1 MSNSDRS
8 TRYQSRR
15 NSGGRGNQQQ
25 QPPNPFASD
34 DEQQPPPQV
43 HTPPHHHRDT
53 RFSVFP
59 GSTPVLAYASEFA
72 RTTDEARNQLRDT
85 QLRWTMV
92 KADVSHMRRRCID
105 MPNNP
110 QDYRNIY
117 PSRSLETI
125 TRLTN
130 QRSQCYDQLSTA
142 VATFDATMNEIT
154 ERFETMTRDAND
166 ERHQILETEYNDSA
180 RGQGARG
187 GSPRAGGGYPPQ
199 PPAL

>member
-1 MSNSDRS
+1 MSNSERS
-8 TRYQSRR
+8 NRYPSRR
-15 NSGGRGNQQQ
+15 NSGGRGGHQQ
-25 QPPNPFASD
+25 QPPNPFAND
-34 DEQQPPPQV
+34 DDQQPPPRV
-43 HTPPHHHRDT
+43 HTPPHRET

-92 KADVSHMRRRCID
+92 KADVHHMRTRCID

-110 QDYRNIY
+110 QDYRLLY
-117 PSRSLETI
+117 PSRSLDTI

-130 QRSQCYDQLSTA
+130 QRTLYYDQLSTA
-142 VATFDATMNEIT
+142 VATFDATMNEVT
-154 ERFETMTRDAND
+154 EWFETISREAND
-166 ERHQILETEYNDSA
+166 ERHHILETEYNDSA

-187 GSPRAGGGYPPQ
+187 ASPRAGAGYPPQ

>member
-8 TRYQSRR
+8 LRYQSRS
-15 NSGGRGNQQQ
+15 NSGRGNQQQ
-25 QPPNPFASD
+25 QQPNPFDNSD
-34 DEQQPPPQV
+34 DDQPPPPQV
-43 HTPPHHHRDT
+43 HTPPHHHRDN

-59 GSTPVLAYASEFA
+59 GSTPVLAYASDFA
-72 RTTDEARNQLRDT
+72 RTTDVARNQLRDT

-130 QRSQCYDQLSTA
+130 QRSQCYEQLSTA
-142 VATFDATMNEIT
+142 VATFDATMNEVT
-154 ERFETMTRDAND
+154 ERFETISREAND
-166 ERHQILETEYNDSA
+166 ERHHILETEYNDSA

-187 GSPRAGGGYPPQ
+187 ASPRAGAGYPPQ